1 MPGTGEPAARSPR
14 WPARSGGLAA
24 PVAEVALVHARPNH
38 LLAQVSR
45 LGGGSAAGIPTAAAP
60 LLDSLLGRIAA
71 LEVRVAKLEKPDL
84 SAVPLHELPAAVFT
98 KR

>member
-45 LGGGSAAGIPTAAAP
+45 LGGGSAAGIPTAARTFP
-60 LLDSLLGRIAA
+60 VER
-71 LEVRVAKLEKPDL
+71 L
-84 SAVPLHELPAAVFT
+84 SAVVLDHLAHEE
-98 KR
+98 R